1 MRLDIRRKEII
12 KGKAGADDEGVRV
25 KCKVAKNKV
34 APPYKVAEFDMIFG
48 MGISGL
54 GCMLDAAD
62 EMGVIERRGSWYSY
76 GEERL
81 GQGREKAMEYMTE
94 NPHVLESVEADVR
107 RVIAEKLAGKYGA
120 PIDKQ
125 AKEVA
130 PLGAFGKARRS
141 TSTTRTS
148 PGWGSASSGWT
159 TRTKRWRGPR
169 ASSKRRSGRTAEE
182 DEGRARDYAR
192 GNRFVAAS
200 TAKNEKNSVCL
211 SVLSVCLETIWTFFN
226 R

>member
-1 MRLDIRRKEII
+1 MDIRRKEII

-94 NPHVLESVEADVR
+94 NLHVLESVEADVR

-130 PLGAFGKARRS
+130 PRAPSARDR
-141 TSTTRTS
+141 R
-148 PGWGSASSGWT
+148 
-159 TRTKRWRGPR
+159 RPR
-169 ASSKRRSGRTAEE
+169 RR
-182 DEGRARDYAR
+182 GRARAGAR
-192 GNRFVAAS
+192 RVRAGRRGRSGGALAPARLRSGGAVERRRRTKDGARLCARRRRGRR
-200 TAKNEKNSVCL
+200 AQQRMGEKIASVCL
-211 SVLSVCLETIWTFFN
+211 SCLSVLRPSGRFFN